1 MTSVSSKSAARIRY
15 GIRAVLSGFNTGKL
29 SSEQIGFSDLYS
41 MFREKGTESD
51 AGYKQ
56 IRAAQAIWKTGAAP
70 ETAGIPAYSSSSQA
84 VSDGIVAE
92 TVFLNSANR
101 CVRIALSQEFKGRL
115 NAGDSELMEQIGQTL
130 EYLDAL
136 QVSAAVRKELFD
148 NFRTSVTEVA
158 LDNEDLQDIFTRSV
172 QNHNLQYID
181 KILKRLEIQTSP
193 NQTLEEIHPDGQHLA
208 SPSP

>member
-1 MTSVSSKSAARIRY
+1 
-15 GIRAVLSGFNTGKL
+15 
-29 SSEQIGFSDLYS
+29 
-41 MFREKGTESD
+41 
-51 AGYKQ
+51 
-56 IRAAQAIWKTGAAP
+56 
-70 ETAGIPAYSSSSQA
+70 
-84 VSDGIVAE
+84 
-92 TVFLNSANR
+92 
-101 CVRIALSQEFKGRL
+101 VRIALSQEFKGRL

>member
-15 GIRAVLSGFNTGKL
+15 GIRAVLSGFNTGKPP
-29 SSEQIGFSDLYS
+29 SEQIGFSDLYS
-41 MFREKGTESD
+41 IFREKETKTD
-51 AGYKQ
+51 AECKQ
-56 IRAAQAIWKTGAAP
+56 IRAAQAVWKTGAAP
-70 ETAGIPAYSSSSQA
+70 EMAGNPAYSSSSQI

-101 CVRIALSQEFKGRL
+101 CVRIALTQEFKGRL

-148 NFRTSVTEVA
+148 NFHTGVTEVA
-158 LDNEDLQDIFTRSV
+158 PDNKNLQDIFTRSV
-172 QNHNLQYID
+172 QNHNLQYIG
-181 KILKRLEIQTSP
+181 KILKRLEMQTSP
-193 NQTLEEIHPDGQHLA
+193 NQTLEEIRPDGQHPA
-208 SPSP
+208 SPSL